1 MGISLFGTFRW
12 TLLGFLLVLSLGV
25 ACSGDGEA
33 GQAVAKAGEDVQPSG
48 QTVVT
53 RVVVR
58 EVAGGEAK
66 MVPLP
71 KSLEELISGKDIIAV
86 GRVGKIV
93 REVAEGAWKGPVDR
107 EGNPVK
113 ETLVPHTYF
122 ELELEQVI
130 RDDGTVARGETVLLR
145 MSGTAQ
151 DGPIQVGEGQFMDF
165 ERTRMPK
172 TGERRLF
179 VLSRNPNDSYG
190 AGDRGLLDIDG
201 DVVRWAAYD
210 RPVGFAAGKTPGEF
224 LEEVEEVASADM
236 GIDGETD
243 TPTPGAAS
251 RSSGSS
257 PPHFPQLREGAMNFV
272 MEADLE
278 GELILE
284 NGCLRAKS
292 KGGADRLLIWPQ
304 RFKLS
309 VDGRDIRISD
319 DSGVSLSVG
328 EEIRIGGGEKKLG
341 FVQLVVKQPLPND
354 CPGPYWIV
362 GEVPSRSP
370 ES

>member
-33 GQAVAKAGEDVQPSG
+33 GQAVAKAGENVQPSG

-130 RDDGTVARGETVLLR
+130 RDDGTVARGENCASTHVRHRAGRAYPGWRRTVHGLR
-145 MSGTAQ
+145 ENPDAQ
-151 DGPIQVGEGQFMDF
+151 D
-165 ERTRMPK
+165 R
-172 TGERRLF
+172 
-179 VLSRNPNDSYG
+179 
-190 AGDRGLLDIDG
+190 
-201 DVVRWAAYD
+201 
-210 RPVGFAAGKTPGEF
+210 
-224 LEEVEEVASADM
+224 
-236 GIDGETD
+236 
-243 TPTPGAAS
+243 
-251 RSSGSS
+251 
-257 PPHFPQLREGAMNFV
+257 
-272 MEADLE
+272 
-278 GELILE
+278 
-284 NGCLRAKS
+284 
-292 KGGADRLLIWPQ
+292 
-304 RFKLS
+304 
-309 VDGRDIRISD
+309 
-319 DSGVSLSVG
+319 
-328 EEIRIGGGEKKLG
+328 
-341 FVQLVVKQPLPND
+341 
-354 CPGPYWIV
+354 
-362 GEVPSRSP
+362 
-370 ES
+370 